1 MRTRSKTPKPEKV
14 AEEPKVKAPPR
25 PKVKAP
31 PKVKVSQPIFKKKV
45 DTLSQFLSE
54 TEKKQLTILVLSFFR
69 LFNFL
74 FNVPLGGDISKAEPQ
89 PQIKNS
95 IFNEE
100 FFKKIWILYPHG
112 LSYVMNYYLNY
123 NNTNE
128 INETLIDSDFE
139 RIMEEIIGSYLNSN
153 AVKYIL
159 SKIDFDIDVLNFN
172 EYSNTIISIQDA
184 VSSLSN
190 TEKIEV
196 MIKCFTESFK
206 NNKIYSVSDQEIIV
220 YRGIVGYTINDSA
233 IFLKSKS
240 FISTSTDEQVAISHT
255 NISIS
260 IDKLIPSER
269 SIKDNFI
276 IEMRIPPGIKF
287 IDYNKLITDDPSN
300 EWQKELIFPPG
311 IQFNEISKV
320 ENKLIVSVSMSNSS
334 FGKTNEFKKIINYLL
349 SL

>member
-1 MRTRSKTPKPEKV
+1 
-14 AEEPKVKAPPR
+14 
-25 PKVKAP
+25 
-31 PKVKVSQPIFKKKV
+31 
-45 DTLSQFLSE
+45 
-54 TEKKQLTILVLSFFR
+54 
-69 LFNFL
+69 
-74 FNVPLGGDISKAEPQ
+74 
-89 PQIKNS
+89 
-95 IFNEE
+95 
-100 FFKKIWILYPHG
+100 
-112 LSYVMNYYLNY
+112 MNYYLNY

-153 AVKYIL
+153 VVKHIL

-172 EYSNTIISIQDA
+172 EYSNTIGSIENA

-206 NNKIYSVSDQEIIV
+206 NNKIYSVTDQEIIV

-233 IFLKSKS
+233 IFLEPAKS

-269 SIKDNFI
+269 SLKDNFI